1 MPGYTLASFTAITIL
16 ASLYYQGEG
25 FTFLPLPRKER
36 SKEVAPRL
44 HGWGITIL
52 RTVTGTIF
60 LLSGVEKLFN
70 GPPHN
75 IAEFF
80 LELGSPAPLAV
91 ATGVALVEFLCGLAL
106 VVGLFTRWL
115 CIPLALLM
123 LGDILLIHGP
133 NGFFI
138 YNDGYEY
145 ALLRLTTTI
154 VLVFTGPGKA
164 ALDTT
169 LVPPKAPGF

>member
-1 MPGYTLASFTAITIL
+1 VTP
-16 ASLYYQGEG
+16 Q
-25 FTFLPLPRKER
+25 
-36 SKEVAPRL
+36 L

-60 LLSGVEKLFN
+60 LVSGVEKLFIH
-70 GPPHN
+70 GPHG
-75 IAEFF
+75 IAG
-80 LELGSPAPLAV
+80 LLVELGSPSPLAV
-91 ATGVALVEFLCGLAL
+91 ATGVTLVELLCGLSL

-123 LGDILLIHGP
+123 VGNILLIHGS

-138 YNDGYEY
+138 ENDGYEY
-145 ALLRLTTTI
+145 ALLRLTTTV
-154 VLVFTGPGKA
+154 VLIFTGPGKA

-169 LVPPKAPGF
+169 LVPLKAPGFSSVPASTIFRRRSSE